1 MNKLDPKV
9 RISTQSHSSLRITQ
23 SPIPPYKMS
32 DDIPKVT
39 MDPRWKAA
47 RTMVESGNSKGAVDM
62 FATLVEETIARHS
75 DTSLEAA
82 ACFYE
87 YGNALLR
94 AAVSANAIRDEAA
107 DQHASA
113 NATDTTKQ
121 QDPIPQDKKRQA
133 NEDHEDSKD
142 NDVSTDNNGNKDNKD
157 HDDTHETTSD
167 KPSSDEK
174 HDTEKHELNAG
185 DVDGDFRLALEMMEN
200 AYSIFE
206 EKASIQPKN
215 EWIQYQ
221 LPRVLQGLGDVLR
234 ELGRMADA
242 ADAYSRALP
251 YREEFVQKYKENDL
265 TVEHLKNRRL
275 LVEANILVAEG
286 LLGCAHGKHV
296 VTTETKDMLVTADER
311 VDYARGYYEKAREEL
326 QETVFLMGRIAAT
339 GRTDEL
345 AVEKENVCF
354 AATLLMGVGETLVTF
369 DEELEESSQPA
380 PKKLKLT

>member
-1 MNKLDPKV
+1 
-9 RISTQSHSSLRITQ
+9 
-23 SPIPPYKMS
+23 MS
-32 DDIPKVT
+32 DNIPKVT

-47 RTMVESGNSKGAVDM
+47 RAMVESGNSQGAVDM
-62 FATLVEETIARHS
+62 FATLVEESIARHS

-94 AAVSANAIRDEAA
+94 AAISANAIREEAA
-107 DQHASA
+107 EAAAA
-113 NATDTTKQ
+113 NTNDMKTKQ
-121 QDPIPQDKKRQA
+121 QEDQLPQDRKRKA
-133 NEDHEDSKD
+133 SEDRSLNSKD
-142 NDVSTDNNGNKDNKD
+142 KNISTNNHGDQD
-157 HDDTHETTSD
+157 HDDNHET
-167 KPSSDEK
+167 KRNAEKDELSAND
-174 HDTEKHELNAG
+174 HDE
-185 DVDGDFRLALEMMEN
+185 DFRLALEMMEN

-206 EKASIQPKN
+206 EKASMQPKN

-251 YREEFVQKYKENDL
+251 YREEFVQKHKENDL
-265 TVEHLKNRRL
+265 TIEHLKNRRL

-326 QETVFLMGRIAAT
+326 QETVFLMGKIAAA
-339 GRTDEL
+339 GKKEEL
-345 AVEKENVCF
+345 AVERENVCF

-369 DEELEESSQPA
+369 DEELEQTSQPES
-380 PKKLKLT
+380 KKLKLT